1 MSPFERYYLYEF
13 LAAEGILHLGFQD
26 IRLDTAADADAMW
39 AEYTRLLAR
48 YGPCWLIVCLDR
60 LDASPEGAERLV
72 ELASASAPRPH
83 GTVRYTSGRV
93 RMDKRFT
100 FLREYSRQ
108 RMPSHLYSSRE
119 EAFAEIRRRR
129 ALAR

>member
-1 MSPFERYYLYEF
+1 MSPFERYYSYEF
-13 LAAEGILHLGFQD
+13 FAAERILHLGFQD
-26 IRLDTAADADAMW
+26 IFLDTAADVDAMW
-39 AEYTRLLAR
+39 AEYTRLLER
-48 YGPCWLIVCLDR
+48 YSPCWRIICLDR

-72 ELASASAPRPH
+72 QLASASAPRPH
-83 GTVRYTSGRV
+83 GTVRYTSGRA

-119 EAFAEIRRRR
+119 EAFAEIMRRS
-129 ALAR
+129 APAR